1 MFLLVPTRP
10 LSLALEHIERQDRA
24 RAKYG
29 DAYRG
34 DRGRNGRYERPADKV
49 VAIDYDANA
58 DDVELRAAL
67 FAAALPTQVARRTI
81 ALRGA
86 TYRAERAPDGAL
98 VHPSSVNAEIARGKR
113 VDDAPWPPA
122 DWLLYREVK

>member
-1 MFLLVPTRP
+1 MDGVGEVTAFLTKLG
-10 LSLALEHIERQDRA
+10 LEQCVQAVVH
-24 RAKYG
+24 
-29 DAYRG
+29 
-34 DRGRNGRYERPADKV
+34 NGFYTSME
-49 VAIDYDANA
+49 
-58 DDVELRAAL
+58 
-67 FAAALPTQVARRTI
+67 